1 MFFEIGKKNTIL
13 NANPSLET
21 RDSELA
27 TPAREAAGQWRLIG
41 MRFRRHRLAVWFL
54 YILTALYVLAAV
66 AEIVSPYSKSR
77 RNVQYSYA
85 PPQIPRF
92 SFGDGFYVY
101 DQVQKTDEVTLA
113 RYYEVNREVRIPLG
127 FLVKGEPYR
136 IWGIFGAQ
144 RRLFGVKQE
153 SFGRKYPERETPD
166 FHFFGADQFGRDI
179 LSRIIFGSRISLSIG
194 LLSIFFTFVL
204 GVSIGGVSGYF
215 GGKVDILIQRL
226 IEVLNSF
233 PHLPLWLA
241 LGAILPAEWS
251 SLKVYFCITLIVSLL
266 NWTGLAR
273 IVRGKILSLREED
286 YAIAARLLGA
296 NDVRILFRH
305 LIPGFT
311 SHIIV
316 ALTLSV
322 PVMILA
328 ETSLSFLGLGLRPP
342 VVSWGV
348 MLQDCLD
355 LQVVANYPWLLI
367 PIYFVVVAVLAFNFV
382 GDGLRDASD
391 PYSAR

>member
-1 MFFEIGKKNTIL
+1 MTAAESSSN
-13 NANPSLET
+13 
-21 RDSELA
+21 
-27 TPAREAAGQWRLIG
+27 AREEGGLSQWQLIG
-41 MRFRRHRLAVWFL
+41 LRFHRHRMAVWFL
-54 YILTALYVLAAV
+54 YILLFLYVLVSV
-66 AEIVSPYSKSR
+66 AEFVSPYSKSR

-85 PPQIPRF
+85 PPQVPRF
-92 SFGDGFYVY
+92 SFTHGFYVY
-101 DQVQKTDEVTLA
+101 EQVQKTNKVTLA
-113 RYYEVNREVRIPLG
+113 RYYEVNHEVRIPLG
-127 FLVKGEPYR
+127 FFVRGEPYR
-136 IWGIFGAQ
+136 
-144 RRLFGVKQE
+144 LFGLIPSESHFFGIQE
-153 SFGRKYPERETPD
+153 EVFKRKYPDRAVPD
-166 FHFFGADQFGRDI
+166 FHFFGSDQFGRDI
-179 LSRIIFGSRISLSIG
+179 FSRIIFGSRISLSIG
-194 LLSIFFTFVL
+194 LVSIFFTFVL
-204 GVSIGGVSGYF
+204 GVSMGGISGYW
-215 GGKVDILIQRL
+215 GGNVDVIIQRL

-251 SLKVYFCITLIVSLL
+251 SLKMYFSITLIFSLL

-286 YAIAARLLGA
+286 YAVAARLLGA
-296 NDVRILFRH
+296 NDIRILFRH

-342 VVSWGV
+342 IVSWGV

-367 PIYFVVVAVLAFNFV
+367 PIYFVVMAVLAFNFI

-391 PYSAR
+391 PYSAN

>member
-1 MFFEIGKKNTIL
+1 MTASGASSNT
-13 NANPSLET
+13 
-21 RDSELA
+21 
-27 TPAREAAGQWRLIG
+27 REEGGLSQWQLIG
-41 MRFRRHRLAVWFL
+41 LRFHRHRIAVWFL
-54 YILTALYVLAAV
+54 YILLFLYVLVSV
-66 AEIVSPYSKSR
+66 AEFVSPYSKSR

-92 SFGDGFYVY
+92 SFIHGFYVY
-101 DQVQKTDEVTLA
+101 EQVQKTDKVTLA
-113 RYYEVNREVRIPLG
+113 RYYEINHEVRIPLG
-127 FLVKGEPYR
+127 FFVKGESY
-136 IWGIFGAQ
+136 
-144 RRLFGVKQE
+144 RLFGLIPSESHFFGIQE
-153 SFGRKYPERETPD
+153 EVFERKYPGRTVPD
-166 FHFFGADQFGRDI
+166 FHFFGSDQFGRDI
-179 LSRIIFGSRISLSIG
+179 FTRIIFGSRISLSIG
-194 LLSIFFTFVL
+194 LVSIFFTFVL
-204 GVSIGGVSGYF
+204 GVSMGGISGYW
-215 GGKVDILIQRL
+215 GGNVDVIIQRL

-251 SLKVYFCITLIVSLL
+251 SLKVYFSITLIFSLL

-286 YAIAARLLGA
+286 YAVAARLLGA
-296 NDVRILFRH
+296 NDIRILFRH

-342 VVSWGV
+342 IVSWGV

-355 LQVVANYPWLLI
+355 LQIVANYPWLLI
-367 PIYFVVVAVLAFNFV
+367 PIYFVVMAVLAFNFI

-391 PYSAR
+391 PYSAN